1 MVSDDERHWYALSLQ
16 GSHLVHANTCDRAAD
31 FDHKRNRITSDLR
44 LNSVGCCQELHRFVT
59 TAADHQAKDDAEVTN
74 DTIKAIIGATY
85 LDGGMD
91 AAQKVVRSLGYNMY

>member
-1 MVSDDERHWYALSLQ
+1 M
-16 GSHLVHANTCDRAAD
+16 HASTCDRAAD
-31 FDHKRNRITSDLR
+31 FDNKRNRITSDLR